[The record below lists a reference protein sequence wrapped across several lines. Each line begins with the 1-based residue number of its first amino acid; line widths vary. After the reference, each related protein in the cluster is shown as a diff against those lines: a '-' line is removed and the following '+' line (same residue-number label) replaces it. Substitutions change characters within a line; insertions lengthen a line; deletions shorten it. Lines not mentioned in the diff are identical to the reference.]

1 MKTIKQ
7 AIYKF
12 FIDEQQQRTHA
23 PRVMS
28 ITKDAR
34 EALRS
39 KQAAR
44 PAGGVADDL
53 NKLLY
58 KN

>member
-1 MKTIKQ
+1 MLKK

-12 FIDEQQQRTHA
+12 FITEQQQRTHA

-34 EALRS
+34 EALKN
-39 KQAAR
+39 KQAAH

-53 NKLLY
+53 QKLLY

>member
-1 MKTIKQ
+1 MKRIKQ

-23 PRVMS
+23 PRIVY
-28 ITKDAR
+28 INKDAR
-34 EALRS
+34 EALNN
-39 KQAAR
+39 KQTAH

-53 NKLLY
+53 QKLLY